1 MGRPE
6 WTGLSGTGQVGSW
19 QVLDTPVTAVLDGR
33 TLSAQQRV
41 DNAFAYL
48 LSKRYSQ
55 SHGLLFGGTTI
66 DCTCAQ
72 KAVGRSGLRVLVSQ
86 SCSFD
91 FALGGD
97 VQPETNPGCTFD
109 NTSHPAVDIYD
120 NAMM

>member
-1 MGRPE
+1 M
-6 WTGLSGTGQVGSW
+6 
-19 QVLDTPVTAVLDGR
+19 LDTPVTAVLDGR

-55 SHGLLFGGTTI
+55 THGLLFGGTTI

-72 KAVGRSGLRVLVSQ
+72 KPSLGLRVLVSP
-86 SCSFD
+86 SRSFA